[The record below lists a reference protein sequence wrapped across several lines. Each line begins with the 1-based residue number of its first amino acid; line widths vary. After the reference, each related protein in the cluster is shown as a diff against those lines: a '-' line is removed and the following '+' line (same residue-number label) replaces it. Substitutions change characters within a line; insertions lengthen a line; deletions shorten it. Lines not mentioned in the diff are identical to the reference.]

1 MPVLPARRVRSNVF
15 GIEAALLRGAVDALR
30 DERPRCC
37 HCHRTPLTGERI
49 FSYKGRHRTEAV
61 CELCRPLRTAAPDGW
76 ELVRSPEQAA
86 SVTLTPTAH
95 AS

>member
-30 DERPRCC
+30 EDGHRCR
-37 HCHRTPLTGERI
+37 HCHRTPLTGETMFFYER
-49 FSYKGRHRTEAV
+49 GRRTEAV
-61 CELCRPLRTAAPDGW
+61 CELCRPLHSGEPDRR

-86 SVTLTPTAH
+86 SVTLAK
-95 AS
+95 

>member
-30 DERPRCC
+30 GNGHRCC
-37 HCHRTPLTGERI
+37 HCHRTPLTGETMFFYIGAR
-49 FSYKGRHRTEAV
+49 RTDAV
-61 CELCRPLRTAAPDGW
+61 CELCRPLRAAEPDRR

-86 SVTLTPTAH
+86 SVTLANK
-95 AS
+95 